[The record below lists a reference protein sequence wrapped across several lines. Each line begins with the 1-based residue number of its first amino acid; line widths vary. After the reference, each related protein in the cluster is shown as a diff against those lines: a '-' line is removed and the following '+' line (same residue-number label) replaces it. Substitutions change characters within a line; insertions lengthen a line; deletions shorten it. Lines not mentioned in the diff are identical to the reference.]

1 MGAGAHEPAP
11 PGWSGND
18 EKSRLIPALAQLPVT
33 LSFAVFI
40 AAAIGIWLAGTRLAI
55 YADAIAARKRIGQA
69 FMGLIFVAAA
79 TSLPELV
86 TTLYGAHVGEAQ
98 LVLGN
103 MFGGITMQTAIL
115 AVVDLFIVSYAL
127 TSYPSGPTS
136 ALEATLLIALLAML
150 LGLHAVGEF
159 ALPFGVGLGTVI
171 LGFAYI
177 GIVMMLRHY
186 DGVQSWIPV
195 ESIDAALPRKID
207 EASSVEGIDG
217 KGTAGLIV
225 GFALMGAAILMCGL
239 ALIATS
245 AAIAEQTGLG
255 SSFIGMT
262 LLATATSLP
271 EVSTT
276 ISAVRIGAYSMAIS
290 NIFGS
295 NLLMV
300 VMVLPADLA
309 YHGAP
314 ILGAMDKGTAFA
326 IISGIL
332 VTAIYLA
339 GLIIRSRRTFLRMGI
354 DSALVLLIY
363 AVTLAVFY
371 HFS

>member
-1 MGAGAHEPAP
+1 M
-11 PGWSGND
+11 
-18 EKSRLIPALAQLPVT
+18 IPVLAQFPMPMT
-33 LSFAVFI
+33 FAVFI
-40 AAAIGIWLAGTRLAI
+40 GAAVGVWVAGTRLAI
-55 YADAIAARKRIGQA
+55 FADAIAARKRIGQA

-86 TTLYGAHVGEAQ
+86 TTIYGAHIGEAE

-115 AVVDLFIVSYAL
+115 AVVDLCFISYAL
-127 TSYPSGPTS
+127 TSYPKGPTS
-136 ALEATLLIALLAML
+136 VLEAALLIALLAML

-159 ALPFGVGLGTVI
+159 ALPFGIGLGT
-171 LGFAYI
+171 LLLALAYV
-177 GIVMMLRHY
+177 GIVIMLRHY

-195 ESIDAALPRKID
+195 ESIDAALPHVGED
-207 EASSVEGIDG
+207 SETHGTAQM
-217 KGTAGLIV
+217 GTAGLII
-225 GFALMGAAILMCGL
+225 GFALMGAAILICGL
-239 ALIATS
+239 ALIASS

-255 SSFIGMT
+255 SSFVGMT

-300 VMVLPADLA
+300 AMVLPADLV
-309 YHGAP
+309 YRGAP
-314 ILGAMDKGTAFA
+314 ILGNIDKGTAFA

-354 DSALVLLIY
+354 DSALVLLVY
-363 AVTLAVFY
+363 AITLVVFY

>member
-1 MGAGAHEPAP
+1 M
-11 PGWSGND
+11 
-18 EKSRLIPALAQLPVT
+18 IPVLAQFPVPVT
-33 LSFAVFI
+33 FAVFVG
-40 AAAIGIWLAGTRLAI
+40 AAIGVWLAGTRLAI
-55 YADAIAARKRIGQA
+55 FADALAARKRIGQA

-86 TTLYGAHVGEAQ
+86 TTIYGAHIGEAQ

-115 AVVDLFIVSYAL
+115 ALVDLCFISFAL
-127 TSYPSGPTS
+127 TSYPRGPTS
-136 ALEATLLIALLAML
+136 VLEAALLITLLAML

-159 ALPFGVGLGTVI
+159 ALPFGIGLGT
-171 LGFAYI
+171 LLLALAYV
-177 GIVMMLRHY
+177 GIVAMLRHY

-195 ESIDAALPRKID
+195 ESIDAALPHLGEDSGGAARMDKM
-207 EASSVEGIDG
+207 
-217 KGTAGLIV
+217 GTAGLVV
-225 GFALMGAAILMCGL
+225 GFALMGAAILICGL
-239 ALIATS
+239 ALIASS

-255 SSFIGMT
+255 SSFVGMT

-300 VMVLPADLA
+300 AMVLPADLV
-309 YHGAP
+309 YRGAP
-314 ILGAMDKGTAFA
+314 ILGNIDKGTAFA

-339 GLIIRSRRTFLRMGI
+339 GLVIRSRRTFLRMGI
-354 DSALVLLIY
+354 DSALVLLVYVI
-363 AVTLAVFY
+363 TLAVFY

>member
-1 MGAGAHEPAP
+1 MI
-11 PGWSGND
+11 S
-18 EKSRLIPALAQLPVT
+18 ALAQLPLPAT
-33 LSFAVFI
+33 LAAFVV
-40 AAAIGIWLAGTRLAI
+40 AAIGVWLAGSRLAVF
-55 YADAIAARKRIGQA
+55 ADAIAARKRIGQA

-86 TTLYGAHVGEAQ
+86 TTLYGAYVGQAQ

-115 AVVDLFIVSYAL
+115 ALVDLLIVSYAL

-150 LGLHAVGEF
+150 LGLHSVGEL
-159 ALPFGVGLGTVI
+159 ALPFGVGLGTVL
-171 LGFAYI
+171 LGLAYV
-177 GIVMMLRHY
+177 GIVAMLRHY

-195 ESIDAALPRKID
+195 ESVDAALPRKVQ
-207 EASSVEGIDG
+207 EENGGSATDG
-217 KGTAGLIV
+217 MSTAGLVI
-225 GFALMGAAILMCGL
+225 GFALMGLAILLCGL
-239 ALIATS
+239 VLIASS

-300 VMVLPADLA
+300 AMVLPADIV
-309 YHGAP
+309 YGGAP
-314 ILGAMDKGTAFA
+314 ILGAIDQGTAFA

-332 VTAIYLA
+332 VTSVYLA
-339 GLIIRSRRTFLRMGI
+339 GLIIRSRRTVLRMGV

-363 AVTLAVFY
+363 AITVAVFY
-371 HFS
+371 HFSGAS

>member
-1 MGAGAHEPAP
+1 MQKPHPPAI
-11 PGWSGND
+11 SSNN
-18 EKSRLIPALAQLPVT
+18 EKNRLIPVLAQLPIPVT
-33 LSFAVFI
+33 FAVF
-40 AAAIGIWLAGTRLAI
+40 AAAAVGVWLAGTRLAI
-55 YADAIAARKRIGQA
+55 YADAIATRRRIGHA

-86 TTLYGAHVGEAQ
+86 TTLYGAYAGEAL

-115 AVVDLFIVSYAL
+115 ALVDFLFVTYAL
-127 TSYPSGPTS
+127 TSYPSRPTS

-159 ALPFGVGLGTVI
+159 ALPFGVGLGTVL
-171 LGFAYI
+171 LGLAYV
-177 GIVMMLRHY
+177 GIVMMLCHY
-186 DGVQSWIPV
+186 DGMQSWIPV
-195 ESIDAALPRKID
+195 ESVDAALPRTAGGSD
-207 EASSVEGIDG
+207 AAPGAG
-217 KGTAGLIV
+217 HMGTTGLIV
-225 GFALMGAAILMCGL
+225 GFALMGTAILLCGL
-239 ALIATS
+239 ALIASS

-300 VMVLPADLA
+300 ALVLPADLV
-309 YHGAP
+309 YRGAP
-314 ILGAMDKGTAFA
+314 ILGAIDQGTAFA
-326 IISGIL
+326 IVSGVL
-332 VTAIYLA
+332 VTSVYHA
-339 GLIIRSRRTFLRMGI
+339 GLIIRSRRTVFRMGV
-354 DSALVLLIY
+354 DSALVLVIF
-363 AVTLAVFY
+363 AITLGVFF

>member
-1 MGAGAHEPAP
+1 MI
-11 PGWSGND
+11 ST
-18 EKSRLIPALAQLPVT
+18 LAQIPLPAN
-33 LSFAVFI
+33 FAIFFG
-40 AAAIGIWLAGTRLAI
+40 AAVGVWLAGTRLAI
-55 YADAIAARKRIGQA
+55 YADAIAAKRGIGQA

-79 TSLPELV
+79 TSLPEFV
-86 TTLYGAHVGEAQ
+86 TTIYGAYAGEAL

-115 AVVDLFIVSYAL
+115 AVVDLLLVTYAL
-127 TSYPSGPTS
+127 TSYPRGPTS
-136 ALEATLLIALLAML
+136 ALEATLLISLLATL

-159 ALPFGVGLGTVI
+159 ALPLGVGLGTVL
-171 LGFAYI
+171 LGAAYV
-177 GIVMMLRHY
+177 GIVIMLRQY

-195 ESIDAALPRKID
+195 ESIDAALPRSPGSD
-207 EASSVEGIDG
+207 AERHG
-217 KGTAGLIV
+217 KVGVSRLVA
-225 GFALMGAAILMCGL
+225 GFALLSFAILICGL
-239 ALIATS
+239 ALIASS
-245 AAIAEQTGLG
+245 AAIAQQTGLG
-255 SSFIGMT
+255 SSFVGMT

-276 ISAVRIGAYSMAIS
+276 ISAVRIGAHSMAIS

-300 VMVLPADLA
+300 AMVLPADLV

-314 ILGAMDKGTAFA
+314 ILGAIDKATAFA

-339 GLIIRSRRTFLRMGI
+339 GLIIRSRRTFLGMGI
-354 DSALVLLIY
+354 DSGLVLLVY
-363 AVTLAVFY
+363 AITLVVFY

>member
-1 MGAGAHEPAP
+1 M
-11 PGWSGND
+11 
-18 EKSRLIPALAQLPVT
+18 IPVLAQFPVPVT
-33 LSFAVFI
+33 FAVFLG
-40 AAAIGIWLAGTRLAI
+40 AAIGVWLAGTRLAI
-55 YADAIAARKRIGQA
+55 FADALAARKRIGQA

-86 TTLYGAHVGEAQ
+86 TTIYGAHIGEAK

-115 AVVDLFIVSYAL
+115 AVVDLFLVSYAL
-127 TSYPSGPTS
+127 TSYPRGPTS
-136 ALEATLLIALLAML
+136 VLEAALLIALLAML

-159 ALPFGVGLGTVI
+159 ALPFGIGLGT
-171 LGFAYI
+171 LLLALAYV
-177 GIVMMLRHY
+177 GIVAMPRHY

-195 ESIDAALPRKID
+195 ESIDAALPHLAED
-207 EASSVEGIDG
+207 SGSAASTDQM
-217 KGTAGLIV
+217 GTAGLVV
-225 GFALMGAAILMCGL
+225 GFALMGAAILICGL
-239 ALIATS
+239 ALIASS

-255 SSFIGMT
+255 SSFVGMT

-300 VMVLPADLA
+300 AMVLPADLV
-309 YHGAP
+309 YRGAP
-314 ILGAMDKGTAFA
+314 ILGKIDKGTAFA

-354 DSALVLLIY
+354 DSALVLLVYLI
-363 AVTLAVFY
+363 TLVVFY

>member
-1 MGAGAHEPAP
+1 MI
-11 PGWSGND
+11 SV
-18 EKSRLIPALAQLPVT
+18 LAQLPLAVT
-33 LSFAVFI
+33 LGVFI
-40 AAAIGIWLAGTRLAI
+40 VAATGVWLAGTRLAL

-86 TTLYGAHVGEAQ
+86 TTLVGAYAGEAQ

-115 AVVDLFIVSYAL
+115 AVVDLLIVTYAL

-136 ALEATLLIALLAML
+136 ALEATLLIVLLAML
-150 LGLHAVGEF
+150 LALHSVGEF
-159 ALPFGVGLGTVI
+159 GLPFGIGLGTLL
-171 LGFAYI
+171 LGLAYV

-186 DGVQSWIPV
+186 DGVQSWVPV
-195 ESIDAALPRKID
+195 ERVDAALPRRPVEQNGAD
-207 EASSVEGIDG
+207 SGDGYGSTASLV
-217 KGTAGLIV
+217 V
-225 GFALMGAAILMCGL
+225 GFALMATAILLCGL
-239 ALIATS
+239 ALIASS

-290 NIFGS
+290 NVFGS

-300 VMVLPADLA
+300 AMVLPADIV
-309 YHGAP
+309 YGGAP
-314 ILGAMDKGTAFA
+314 ILGAIDQGTAFA

-332 VTAIYLA
+332 VTSVYLA
-339 GLIIRSRRTFLRMGI
+339 GLIIRSRRTVLRMGV

-363 AVTLAVFY
+363 AITLAVFY
-371 HFS
+371 HFSGAT

>member
-1 MGAGAHEPAP
+1 MQEPQP
-11 PGWSGND
+11 PAISCNN
-18 EKSRLIPALAQLPVT
+18 ENNRLIPVLAQLPIPVT
-33 LSFAVFI
+33 FAVF
-40 AAAIGIWLAGTRLAI
+40 AAAAVGVWLAGTRLAI

-86 TTLYGAHVGEAQ
+86 TTLYGAYAGEAL

-115 AVVDLFIVSYAL
+115 ALVDLLFVTYAL
-127 TSYPSGPTS
+127 TSYPSRPTS

-159 ALPFGVGLGTVI
+159 ALPFGVGLGTVL
-171 LGFAYI
+171 LGLAYV

-186 DGVQSWIPV
+186 DSRQSWIPV
-195 ESIDAALPRKID
+195 ESVDAALPRTAGGSD
-207 EASSVEGIDG
+207 AGP
-217 KGTAGLIV
+217 GTDHMGTTGLIV
-225 GFALMGAAILMCGL
+225 GFALMGTAILLCGL
-239 ALIATS
+239 ALIASS

-300 VMVLPADLA
+300 AMVLPADLV
-309 YHGAP
+309 YRGAP
-314 ILGAMDKGTAFA
+314 ILGAIDQGTAFA
-326 IISGIL
+326 IVSGVL
-332 VTAIYLA
+332 VTSVYLA
-339 GLIIRSRRTFLRMGI
+339 GLIIRSRRTVFRMGL
-354 DSALVLLIY
+354 DSALVLVIY

>member
-1 MGAGAHEPAP
+1 M
-11 PGWSGND
+11 
-18 EKSRLIPALAQLPVT
+18 IPVLAQLPIPAT
-33 LSFAVFI
+33 LAVFL
-40 AAAIGIWLAGTRLAI
+40 AAAVGVWLAGTRLAI

-86 TTLYGAHVGEAQ
+86 TTLYGAYAGEAQ

-115 AVVDLFIVSYAL
+115 AVVDLLFVTYAL
-127 TSYPSGPTS
+127 TSYPTGPTS

-150 LGLHAVGEF
+150 LGLHSVGEL
-159 ALPFGVGLGTVI
+159 ALPFGVGLGTVL
-171 LGFAYI
+171 LGLAYV

-195 ESIDAALPRKID
+195 ESIDAALPRVTDSEGGKT
-207 EASSVEGIDG
+207 GIDAM
-217 KGTAGLIV
+217 GTPGLIV

-239 ALIATS
+239 ALIASS

-300 VMVLPADLA
+300 AMVLPADLV

-314 ILGAMDKGTAFA
+314 ILGAIDKGTAFA
-326 IISGIL
+326 IISGVL
-332 VTAIYLA
+332 VTSIYLA
-339 GLIIRSRRTFLRMGI
+339 GLIIRSRRTFLKMGI

-363 AVTLAVFY
+363 LITLGVFY

>member
-1 MGAGAHEPAP
+1 MIAV
-11 PGWSGND
+11 
-18 EKSRLIPALAQLPVT
+18 LAQFPIFVT
-33 LSFAVFI
+33 LTIFVT
-40 AAAIGIWLAGTRLAI
+40 AAIGVWLAGTRLAVF
-55 YADAIAARKRIGQA
+55 ADALAQRKRIGHA

-86 TTLYGAHVGEAQ
+86 VTIYGAYAGEAQ

-115 AVVDLFIVSYAL
+115 AVVDLLFVTYAL
-127 TSYPSGPTS
+127 TSYPSGPSS
-136 ALEATLLIALLAML
+136 ALEATLLIGLLAML
-150 LGLHAVGEF
+150 LGLHSVGEL
-159 ALPFGVGLGTVI
+159 ALPFGVGLGTVM
-171 LGFAYI
+171 LGLAYI

-186 DGVQSWIPV
+186 DGVQSWVPV
-195 ESIDAALPRKID
+195 ERVDSAHP
-207 EASSVEGIDG
+207 
-217 KGTAGLIV
+217 GTADGEDGEGDSHSISTRGLIF
-225 GFALMGAAILMCGL
+225 GFILMGAAILVCGL
-239 ALIATS
+239 ALIASS

-300 VMVLPADLA
+300 AMVLPADFV
-309 YHGAP
+309 YRGAP
-314 ILGAMDKGTAFA
+314 ILGAIDQGTAFA

-332 VTAIYLA
+332 VTSVYLA
-339 GLIIRSRRTFLRMGI
+339 GLIIRSRRTVFRMGI

-363 AVTLAVFY
+363 AITLGVFY